1 MRADRAEDDA
11 MRQAFDAWKRAATRG
26 ASTRAIAER
35 LDSNGPR
42 IKRHLEESDP
52 PVADTVIELARAYG
66 VNPVEGLIAA
76 GLITRS
82 DVDHAATKDALA
94 EVPMLQL
101 LEEAVERER
110 RAVQRRAPEGEHPD
124 SEEHRN
130 RRFRRK
136 LAEGMPD

>member
-1 MRADRAEDDA
+1 
-11 MRQAFDAWKRAATRG
+11 MRQAFDAWKRTVTRG

-42 IKRHLEESDP
+42 VKRHLEESDP

-66 VNPVEGLIAA
+66 ANPVEGLIAA
-76 GLITRS
+76 GLLTRS
-82 DVDHAATKDALA
+82 DVDRAATKDALA

-101 LEEAVERER
+101 LEEAAERER
-110 RAVQRRAPEGEHPD
+110 RAVERRTPAHERPVE
-124 SEEHRN
+124 SEERRN

-136 LAEGMPD
+136 IGEGML

>member
-1 MRADRAEDDA
+1 MRE
-11 MRQAFDAWKRAATRG
+11 AFDAWKRAVTRG

-35 LDSNGPR
+35 LDTNGPR
-42 IKRHLEESDP
+42 VKRHLEEADP

-66 VNPVEGLIAA
+66 ANPVEGLIAA
-76 GLITRS
+76 GLITRG
-82 DVDHAATKDALA
+82 DVDHAATKGVLA

-110 RAVQRRAPEGEHPD
+110 RAVKRRTPEDRVAD
-124 SEEHRN
+124 SEERRN

-136 LAEGMPD
+136 IADGML

>member
-1 MRADRAEDDA
+1 MRE
-11 MRQAFDAWKRAATRG
+11 AFDAWKRAVTRG

-35 LDSNGPR
+35 LDTNGPR
-42 IKRHLEESDP
+42 VKRHLEEADP

-66 VNPVEGLIAA
+66 ANPVEGLIAA
-76 GLITRS
+76 GLVTRS

-110 RAVQRRAPEGEHPD
+110 RAVKRRRT
-124 SEEHRN
+124 SEEPVTESEERRN
-130 RRFRRK
+130 RRFRRRI
-136 LAEGMPD
+136 ADDMR

>member
-1 MRADRAEDDA
+1 
-11 MRQAFDAWKRAATRG
+11 MRQAFDAWKRAVTRG
-26 ASTRAIAER
+26 ASTRAIAEK

-110 RAVQRRAPEGEHPD
+110 RAVRQRAPEGEHAAKD
-124 SEEHRN
+124 EERRS

-136 LAEGMPD
+136 VGEGTAE